1 MRLFAVPRPARTS
14 PLSVPAPKLTPG
26 IAGVAS
32 AEIPKWAD
40 SNYDSVYIL
49 QFAPGV
55 GGRPPVLL
63 SFQASAQNFSYP
75 GAHR

>member
-1 MRLFAVPRPARTS
+1 MRLRCPA
-14 PLSVPAPKLTPG
+14 LPAPLCFARDFPTRRR
-26 IAGVAS
+26 AGVAS

-63 SFQASAQNFSYP
+63 SFQASAQKFSYP
-75 GAHR
+75 GAR

>member
-1 MRLFAVPRPARTS
+1 MRLRPPAPAQHT
-14 PLSVPAPKLTPG
+14 APKLTSG
-26 IAGVAS
+26 VAGVAS
-32 AEIPKWAD
+32 AEIPKWPD

>member
-1 MRLFAVPRPARTS
+1 M
-14 PLSVPAPKLTPG
+14 
-26 IAGVAS
+26 
-32 AEIPKWAD
+32 IPKWPD

-49 QFAPGV
+49 QFVPGV